1 MAFIQGK
8 AGMVCGALGPGAT
21 RDLQANWTSPFERDT
36 AGSAF
41 ERVSG
46 LVQVTTGA
54 TSVTTFNST
63 QVWDGNLPHTFNL
76 PLVFYAINDAYSEV
90 QAAVIALEQ
99 MAAPDLNEYTPLGR
113 APELVSVKVGRMII
127 YPECHIENISTDIS
141 GPLTKE
147 GYPLKA
153 VVNLVIQ
160 TKVTL
165 DFSSIPSSF
174 S

>member
-8 AGMVCGALGPGAT
+8 AGTVCGALGPGAT

-41 ERVSG
+41 ERTAG
-46 LVQVTTGA
+46 IIQVTTGA
-54 TSVTTFNST
+54 TSKSTFNST

-76 PLVFYAINDAYSEV
+76 PLVFYAINDAYKEV
-90 QAAVIALEQ
+90 QAAIIALEQ
-99 MAAPDLNEYTPLGR
+99 MAAPDMNELMPLGR
-113 APELVSVKVGRMII
+113 APGMVSVKVGRMII
-127 YPECHIENISTDIS
+127 YPECHIEHISTDIS

-153 VVNLVIQ
+153 MVNLVIQ

-165 DFSSIPSSF
+165 SYSDIPSSF